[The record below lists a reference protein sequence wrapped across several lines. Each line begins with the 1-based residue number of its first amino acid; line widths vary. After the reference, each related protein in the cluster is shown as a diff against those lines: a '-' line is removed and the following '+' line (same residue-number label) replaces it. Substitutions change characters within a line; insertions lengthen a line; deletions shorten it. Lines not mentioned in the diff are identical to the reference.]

1 MTIPSPN
8 IAQHLLG
15 PLGVALAEQALAVVL
30 VMPVGQQ
37 QVEAHHLHQRI
48 VALSML
54 PGEVKQGHLQAQT
67 TLSGQSL
74 YLSRQRLV
82 LREEEWKTAETCTE

>member
-1 MTIPSPN
+1 MAMPSPD

-37 QVEAHHLHQRI
+37 QIEAHHLHQRI
-48 VALSML
+48 IALSVL
-54 PGEVKQGHLQAQT
+54 PGKVKQGHLQGHT
-67 TLSGQSL
+67 TF
-74 YLSRQRLV
+74 
-82 LREEEWKTAETCTE
+82 